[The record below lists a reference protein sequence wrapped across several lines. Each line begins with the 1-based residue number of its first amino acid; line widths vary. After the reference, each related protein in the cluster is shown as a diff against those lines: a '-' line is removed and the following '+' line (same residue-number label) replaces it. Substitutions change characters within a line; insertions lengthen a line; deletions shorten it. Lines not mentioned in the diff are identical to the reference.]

1 MTLNIGGRIV
11 VGFAL
16 VLTLMAG
23 LSAYQFGSM
32 TTMRRSSLEI
42 LQSDFFVLEL
52 IGKIRQGEE
61 QMASQRERAVALHFL
76 KSANLVDTSPRVAQ
90 QEWEFAR
97 QRTAEAIKALTDLA
111 KRREQD
117 AKVAENGE
125 LWRQLGRNAESSQ
138 VKLAEI
144 AEAVGLQFSLI
155 NTNQL
160 AELPS
165 QIDVIVGLRGEFDGL
180 MAQLD
185 SLASSIVVAAQ
196 RAIDA
201 VYSNVR
207 TIFIIAVVVTALIAI
222 VTAWAIYRSIA
233 PALFELVAFVEK
245 VGRGDLTQRM
255 RSLGKDEMGRLSKQF
270 NDMVANLSDSTR
282 QTLSAATNVS
292 SATAQ
297 LQAAVSQ
304 QSASTNEQRTAIQE
318 ITTTLSEIAQ
328 SGSQISER
336 AREVASS
343 VEATAGASRS
353 GAESVSETYRT
364 MGAIREQAE
373 AVAENI
379 VALTE
384 KTRSVGDIIAN
395 VNDIAERSSL
405 LALNAAI
412 EASAAGEQGQS
423 FSVVADEMKNLAAQA
438 KEATA
443 QVQSLLRDIQ
453 QGINTSAMQTEEAVK
468 RTETGKLQ
476 SERMKAAIDALVA
489 SVEASIEAFEQIVAA
504 TNQQQIGIEQVTLAI
519 QDIRT
524 SSGQVAD
531 GTRGLEGATANL
543 NALSAQLQKSVER
556 YVLA

>member
-32 TTMRRSSLEI
+32 TTMRERSLEI
-42 LQSDFFVLEL
+42 LESDFAAFEL
-52 IGKIRQGEE
+52 IRTIRLNEE
-61 QMASQRERAVALHFL
+61 QMRSRREAAIALHFL
-76 KSANLVDTSPRVAQ
+76 KVAGLVDTSSRVAQ

-97 QRTAEAIKALTDLA
+97 QRAEGSVKALIELA
-111 KRREQD
+111 RQRNE
-117 AKVAENGE
+117 AALVAENAE
-125 LWRQLGRNAESSQ
+125 LWRRLEANAQSSLT
-138 VKLAEI
+138 KLSEI
-144 AEAVGLQFSLI
+144 EDAVEAQFELI
-155 NTNQL
+155 NSGQL

-165 QIDVIVGLRGEFDGL
+165 QIEVVAGLREGFGDL
-180 MAQLD
+180 MGQLD
-185 SLASSIVVAAQ
+185 SLAASIVVAAQ
-196 RAIDA
+196 RAVDV
-201 VYSNVR
+201 VYGNVR
-207 TIFIIAVVVTALIAI
+207 LVFIIAVAVTALIA
-222 VTAWAIYRSIA
+222 VLTVWTIYRSIA
-233 PALFELVAFVEK
+233 PALFELVAFVER
-245 VGRGDLTQRM
+245 VGRGDLTQRI
-255 RSLGKDEMGRLSKQF
+255 RNLGKDEVGRLSKQF
-270 NDMVANLSDSTR
+270 NDMVANLADSTR

-304 QSASTNEQRTAIQE
+304 QAASTNEQRSAIQE

-328 SGSQISER
+328 SGSQISDR

-353 GAESVSETYRT
+353 GAESVSGTYRI

-423 FSVVADEMKNLAAQA
+423 FSVVADEMKSLAAQA

-443 QVQSLLRDIQ
+443 QVQALLRDIQ

-476 SERMKAAIDALVA
+476 SEKMKEAIDVLVA
-489 SVEASIEAFEQIVAA
+489 SVETSIEAIEQIVAA
-504 TNQQQIGIEQVTLAI
+504 TNQQQIGIEQVTQAI

-543 NALSAQLQKSVER
+543 NALSVQLQKSVER